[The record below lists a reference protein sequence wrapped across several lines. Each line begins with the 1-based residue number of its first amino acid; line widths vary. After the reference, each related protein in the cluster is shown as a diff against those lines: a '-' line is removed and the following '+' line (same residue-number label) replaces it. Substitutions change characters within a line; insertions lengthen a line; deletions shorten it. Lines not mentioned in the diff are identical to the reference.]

1 MELHKNSEE
10 NLHVTSHGG
19 NDVSFFGRVLVEN
32 GKLTNIQ
39 LEKVLKH
46 QHQKNI
52 KFGEAAL
59 ELGFIMQSDIDAA
72 LAKQFEYSF
81 IDTETT
87 GISSTLYMAFNKNFS
102 EKEKIKG
109 LRSQINI
116 NWLMH
121 GNKGVLIAGTDGDD
135 SVAVLSANL
144 AIAFS
149 QSGKRTLLVDANMR
163 DSTLHNYFSI
173 KNKQGLSD
181 VLAERS
187 SIHDALH
194 TVKPL
199 ANLYFLPS
207 GTQVLNPQELMS
219 RDTLE
224 AVCNEVSQQ
233 FDVVIYNTPSQV
245 DYFDGQIL
253 SSRVSGVVL
262 VAKENETS
270 IQSMQTLL
278 NRLRITQATVLGCV
292 YTRD

>member
-1 MELHKNSEE
+1 MSLKQSPYK
-10 NLHVTSHGG
+10 LAFVTALLAGIFSSIGG
-19 NDVSFFGRVLVEN
+19 YFLS
-32 GKLTNIQ
+32 NIQ
-39 LEKVLKH
+39 AEHVMK
-46 QHQKNI
+46 
-52 KFGEAAL
+52 
-59 ELGFIMQSDIDAA
+59 
-72 LAKQFEYSF
+72 AKQFEYSF

-121 GNKGVLIAGTDGDD
+121 GNKSVLIAGTDGDD

-207 GTQVLNPQELMS
+207 GTQVLNQGES
-219 RDTLE
+219 
-224 AVCNEVSQQ
+224 VN
-233 FDVVIYNTPSQV
+233 
-245 DYFDGQIL
+245 
-253 SSRVSGVVL
+253 
-262 VAKENETS
+262 K
-270 IQSMQTLL
+270 LL
-278 NRLRITQATVLGCV
+278 NQSQLS
-292 YTRD
+292 